1 MSAENN
7 QKNNTVPPPGLENS
21 IKRHIVVML
30 GNDFNPPRRDTY
42 YNGLAYC
49 VRDRLIERWLS
60 DQRLYYDTHAKRVYY
75 LSMEFLPGRFLKNYI
90 LNLEMEDECREA
102 LKASGFA
109 LEELEEQEPDP
120 GLGNGGLGRLASC
133 YMDSM
138 SALNIA
144 AYGCG
149 IRYDYGIFAQKI
161 VNGFQVEQADNW
173 LVHGNPWEIVRRNF
187 PYPVRLYGRTESY
200 TDDKGNQRFRWVDT
214 HSVHA
219 MACDIPI
226 PGYGTT
232 TVNNMRLFT
241 ATSSSDFNLE
251 FFNHGDY
258 LRAMEEKVLTENISK
273 VLYPAD
279 ELEQGRELR
288 LKQQYFF
295 VAATFLDIMRRYKK
309 EKLPLSQLPERVAVQ
324 LNDTHPAVSVAELMR
339 ILLDDE
345 GLPWDEAW
353 SICVRT
359 FAYTN
364 HTVLPEA
371 LEKWPVSLFGRLLPR
386 HLDIIYEIN
395 NRFLDDVRRRYPGNN
410 DILSRMSIIQEFPE
424 KSVRMAHL
432 AIVGSHSVNGVAELH
447 SRILTTSLFRDFHE
461 FYPGKFKNITN
472 GITQRRWL
480 LQANPGLSS
489 LITQAIGPGWISNLY
504 ELQKLKPLAQD
515 SSFLQRWSDVKR
527 RNKERLAAYIK
538 ESRGVDVSPASL
550 FDIQVKRIHE
560 YKRQILKALHA
571 ITVYNRM
578 KANPDARISPRTIIF
593 GGKAAPAYHM
603 AKLTIKLVNSIGDVV
618 NNDPAISDRLKV
630 VFLPNYNVSLAEKI
644 MPAADLSEQISTA
657 GMEASGTGNMKFAL
671 NGALT
676 IGTLDGANIEIME
689 EVGAENIFIFGLK
702 SEEVEIKRATG
713 YNPYDFYN
721 NDDELKRAIDMI
733 GNGTF
738 SPGHPD
744 LFAPIVRSLLELGDR
759 YFVLADYRSYIH
771 AQERVSALYLEQDEW
786 TRKSIL
792 NTASMGK
799 FSSDRA
805 VREYAE
811 KIWGIQVK

>member
-1 MSAENN
+1 
-7 QKNNTVPPPGLENS
+7 
-21 IKRHIVVML
+21 ML

-90 LNLEMEDECREA
+90 LNLEMEEESREA

-149 IRYDYGIFAQKI
+149 IRYDYGIFTQKI

-187 PYPVRLYGRTESY
+187 PYPVRLYGRTETY
-200 TDDKGNQRFRWVDT
+200 TDEKGNLRFRWVDT

-295 VAATFLDIMRRYKK
+295 VAATFLDIIRRYKK

-345 GLPWDEAW
+345 GLLWDEAW
-353 SICVRT
+353 DICVRT

-395 NRFLDDVRRRYPGNN
+395 TRFLDEVRRRYPGNN
-410 DILSRMSIIQEFPE
+410 EILSRMSIIQDFPE

-480 LQANPGLSS
+480 LQANPGLSK
-489 LITQAIGPGWISNLY
+489 LITETIGPGWISNLY
-504 ELQKLKPLAQD
+504 ELQKLKPLVQD

-538 ESRGVDVSPASL
+538 ESRGVEVSPESL

-560 YKRQILKALHA
+560 YKRQVLKALHA
-571 ITVYNRM
+571 ITLYNRM
-578 KANPDARISPRTIIF
+578 KANPEARISPRTIIF

-618 NNDPAISDRLKV
+618 NNDPAIGGRLKV

-702 SEEVEIKRATG
+702 SEEVELKRAAG

-721 NDDELKRAIDMI
+721 NDEELKRAIDMM

-738 SPGHPD
+738 SPGYQD
-744 LFAPIVRSLLELGDR
+744 LFAPIVRSLLDLGDR
-759 YFVLADYRSYIH
+759 YFVLADYRSYIQ
-771 AQERVSALYLEQDEW
+771 AQERVGALYLEKDEW

-799 FSSDRA
+799 FSSDRRCA
-805 VREYAE
+805 SMRRRSGAF
-811 KIWGIQVK
+811 K

>member
-1 MSAENN
+1 
-7 QKNNTVPPPGLENS
+7 
-21 IKRHIVVML
+21 
-30 GNDFNPPRRDTY
+30 
-42 YNGLAYC
+42 
-49 VRDRLIERWLS
+49 
-60 DQRLYYDTHAKRVYY
+60 
-75 LSMEFLPGRFLKNYI
+75 
-90 LNLEMEDECREA
+90 
-102 LKASGFA
+102 
-109 LEELEEQEPDP
+109 
-120 GLGNGGLGRLASC
+120 
-133 YMDSM
+133 
-138 SALNIA
+138 
-144 AYGCG
+144 
-149 IRYDYGIFAQKI
+149 
-161 VNGFQVEQADNW
+161 
-173 LVHGNPWEIVRRNF
+173 
-187 PYPVRLYGRTESY
+187 
-200 TDDKGNQRFRWVDT
+200 
-214 HSVHA
+214 
-219 MACDIPI
+219 
-226 PGYGTT
+226 
-232 TVNNMRLFT
+232 
-241 ATSSSDFNLE
+241 
-251 FFNHGDY
+251 
-258 LRAMEEKVLTENISK
+258 
-273 VLYPAD
+273 
-279 ELEQGRELR
+279 
-288 LKQQYFF
+288 
-295 VAATFLDIMRRYKK
+295 
-309 EKLPLSQLPERVAVQ
+309 VQ

-345 GLPWDEAW
+345 GLLWDEAW
-353 SICVRT
+353 DICVRT

-395 NRFLDDVRRRYPGNN
+395 TRFLDEVRRRYPGNN
-410 DILSRMSIIQEFPE
+410 EILSRMSIIQDFPE

-480 LQANPGLSS
+480 LQANPGLSK
-489 LITQAIGPGWISNLY
+489 LITETIGPGWISNLY
-504 ELQKLKPLAQD
+504 ELQKLKPLVQD

-538 ESRGVDVSPASL
+538 ESRGVEVSPESL

-560 YKRQILKALHA
+560 YKRQVLKALHA
-571 ITVYNRM
+571 ITLYNRM
-578 KANPDARISPRTIIF
+578 KANPEARISPRTIIF

-618 NNDPAISDRLKV
+618 NNDPAIGGRLKV

-702 SEEVEIKRATG
+702 SEEVELKRAAG

-721 NDDELKRAIDMI
+721 NDEELKRAIDMM

-738 SPGHPD
+738 SPGYQD
-744 LFAPIVRSLLELGDR
+744 LFAPIVRSLLDLGDR
-759 YFVLADYRSYIH
+759 YFVLADYRSYIQ
-771 AQERVSALYLEQDEW
+771 AQERVGALYLEKDEW

>member
-1 MSAENN
+1 MSAEND
-7 QKNNTVPPPGLENS
+7 QKSNTSPAPGLENS
-21 IKRHIVVML
+21 IKRHIVLLL

-49 VRDRLIERWLS
+49 VRDRLIERWLA

-90 LNLEMEDECREA
+90 LTLGMEQESREA
-102 LKASGFA
+102 LLASGFT

-133 YMDSM
+133 YLDSM

-200 TDDKGNQRFRWVDT
+200 KDEKGNQRFRWVDT
-214 HSVHA
+214 YDVHA

-226 PGYGTT
+226 PGFGTT

-241 ATSSSDFNLE
+241 ATSSSDFNLG
-251 FFNHGDY
+251 FFNKGDY
-258 LRAMEEKVLTENISK
+258 LHAMEEKVLTENISK

-279 ELEQGRELR
+279 EMEQGRELR

-295 VAATFLDIMRRYKK
+295 VAATFLDIVRRYKK
-309 EKLPLSQLPERVAVQ
+309 EKLPLSALPERVAVQ

-339 ILLDDE
+339 ILMDDE
-345 GLPWDEAW
+345 GLLWDEAW

-371 LEKWPVSLFGRLLPR
+371 LETWPVSLFGRLLPR

-395 NRFLDDVRRRYPGNN
+395 SRFLDEVRRRYPGNEE
-410 DILSRMSIIQEFPE
+410 ILSRMSIIQEFPE
-424 KSVRMAHL
+424 KRVRMAHL

-480 LQANPGLSS
+480 LQANPSLSR
-489 LITQAIGPGWISNLY
+489 LITDTIGPGWISNLY
-504 ELQKLKPLAQD
+504 ELEKLKPLAD
-515 SSFLQRWSDVKR
+515 DRGFLDRWREVKR
-527 RNKERLAAYIK
+527 QNKIRLAAVIK
-538 ESRGVDVSPASL
+538 ELRGVDVPPESL
-550 FDIQVKRIHE
+550 FDCQVKRIHE
-560 YKRQILKALHA
+560 YKRQLLNALHA
-571 ITVYNRM
+571 ITLYNRM
-578 KANPDARISPRTIIF
+578 RENPGMRVPPRSVIF

-603 AKLTIKLVNSIGDVV
+603 AKLIIKLINSIGDTV
-618 NNDPAISDRLKV
+618 NNDPVIADRLKV

-689 EVGAENIFIFGLK
+689 EVGRENIFIFGLK
-702 SEEVEIKRATG
+702 SEEVELKRATG
-713 YNPYDFYN
+713 YNPHDFYS
-721 NDDELKRAIDMI
+721 NDSELKRAIDMI

-738 SPGHPD
+738 SPEKQD
-744 LFAPIVRSLLELGDR
+744 LFVPIVRALLDEGDR
-759 YFVLADYRSYIH
+759 YFVLADYRSYVH
-771 AQERVSALYLEQDEW
+771 AQEQVNELYSQSDEW
-786 TRKSIL
+786 TRKSVL

-811 KIWGIQVK
+811 RIWGIKVK